1 MLQGSYA
8 IVPVEFTKK
17 FKESVKDYWH
27 MNNMFTKRPDLR
39 QREEY
44 FNEVRTSSPR
54 EITKECT
61 WIIFCT
67 VFYNPLTSLKR
78 QFILKMNLYCCSL
91 L

>member
-17 FKESVKDYWH
+17 FKESEVNDYWH
-27 MNNMFTKRPDLR
+27 TNNMFTKRPDLR

-44 FNEVRTSSPR
+44 FNQVRISSSG

-61 WIIFCT
+61 WIIFCQSST
-67 VFYNPLTSLKR
+67 
-78 QFILKMNLYCCSL
+78 IL
-91 L
+91 